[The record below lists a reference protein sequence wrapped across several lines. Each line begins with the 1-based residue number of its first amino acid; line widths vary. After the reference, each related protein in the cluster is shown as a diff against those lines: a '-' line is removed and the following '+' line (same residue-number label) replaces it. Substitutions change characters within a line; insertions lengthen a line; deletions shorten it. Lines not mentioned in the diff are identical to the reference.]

1 MTKTTPSGDTD
12 SQIVT
17 IAAHLID
24 DAGVTDRL
32 SDDPQATAALKDS
45 LFNHGQ
51 QVPVLVRPNAARPG
65 RFEIVYGRRR
75 LAALR
80 DLGLPVRA
88 MVRVMDDTALVVAQ
102 GQENSARQD
111 LSFIERASF
120 ATRLSEAGHDRATIA
135 AALSCDLPNVS
146 RLIRTGSDLPLEFL
160 RRIGAAPGIGRG
172 RWMALVRLFRSDPPA
187 RRRAYDATRRAGFAA
202 CATDARFE
210 TVFAA
215 ATALPQ
221 GPTRST
227 SPKPLTLRGA
237 DGTALADLRRT
248 RRGVTLTLPAREDGF
263 GAWVADHAGDLLA
276 EWYNRWQRA
285 HAITEHEGETPGDLP
300 PGNPQRH
307 VETKA

>member
-1 MTKTTPSGDTD
+1 MTRTAPSADTD

-24 DAGVTDRL
+24 GGGLTDRL

-45 LFNHGQ
+45 LSIHGQ

-65 RFEIVYGRRR
+65 RFEIIYGRRR

-80 DLGLPVRA
+80 GLGLPVRA

-160 RRIGAAPGIGRG
+160 RRIGAAPGIGRD
-172 RWMALVRLFRSDPPA
+172 RWMALVRLFRSDPAA

-215 ATALPQ
+215 ATALPREA
-221 GPTRST
+221 TRAT
-227 SPKPLTLRGA
+227 RPKPLKLRAA

-248 RRGVTLTLPAREDGF
+248 RRGVTLTLPTREDGF

-276 EWYNRWQRA
+276 EWHDRWQRTA
-285 HAITEHEGETPGDLP
+285 ATPRGQNTMPADLP
-300 PGNPQRH
+300 PGNPDSP
-307 VETKA
+307 VKTTG